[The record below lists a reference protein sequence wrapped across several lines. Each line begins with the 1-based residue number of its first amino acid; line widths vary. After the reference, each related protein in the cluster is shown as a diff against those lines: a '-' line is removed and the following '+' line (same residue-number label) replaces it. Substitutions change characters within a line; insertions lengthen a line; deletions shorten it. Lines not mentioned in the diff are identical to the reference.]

1 MATTA
6 GGEKLYTDAPDE
18 RAVLFYKNYTQ
29 LAEASEADR
38 PALGDVYEQLLDSI
52 AGASVLYKSR
62 AAEVSVEAV
71 IDRIAVVPPLLCRN
85 VH

>member
-6 GGEKLYTDAPDE
+6 GGEKLYAEAPDE

-29 LAEASEADR
+29 LAEASDADR
-38 PALGDVYEQLLDSI
+38 PALADVYEQLLDSI

-62 AAEVSVEAV
+62 AAEVGRWRVCVAGSGGPCA
-71 IDRIAVVPPLLCRN
+71 DPS
-85 VH
+85 